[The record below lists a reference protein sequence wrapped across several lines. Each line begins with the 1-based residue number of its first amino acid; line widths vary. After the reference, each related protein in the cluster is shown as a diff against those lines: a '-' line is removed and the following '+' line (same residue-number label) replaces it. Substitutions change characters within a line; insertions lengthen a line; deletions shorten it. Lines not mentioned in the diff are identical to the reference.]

1 MDKLRI
7 YFESFLMLIVSVNS
21 ILYLCTLK
29 IKASFSSYTDNS
41 SGSIKLILKQFKK
54 KTKRMFSYFSINYSH

>member
-54 KTKRMFSYFSINYSH
+54 RQKECLVIFL